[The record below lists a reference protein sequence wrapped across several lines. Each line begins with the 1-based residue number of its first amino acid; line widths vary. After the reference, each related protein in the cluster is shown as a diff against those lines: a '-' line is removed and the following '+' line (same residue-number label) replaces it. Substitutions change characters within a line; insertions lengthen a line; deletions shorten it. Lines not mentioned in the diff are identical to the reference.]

1 MAQRALILVGD
12 STSHGGV
19 VLECADTNTLDGR
32 AIAYVGHG
40 VSCPKCKGDFPILP
54 DGSGGHVLPWIG
66 GLNVAVEGMQTACG
80 ATLIASQ
87 LASGLRALGKDLQGV
102 VWLISERDPPGLA
115 QALRERLNVRL
126 RGIGV
131 ALLRFYDPTLLQG
144 ILALLSPSQR
154 ASFVAPALQWLVER
168 DGQLVQ
174 LSPEKFHA

>member
-1 MAQRALILVGD
+1 MRSD
-12 STSHGGV
+12 
-19 VLECADTNTLDGR
+19 DTG
-32 AIAYVGHG
+32 
-40 VSCPKCKGDFPILP
+40 
-54 DGSGGHVLPWIG
+54 
-66 GLNVAVEGMQTACG
+66 AVEARLVDARRAGWPSARLYALLDPLLPAHEGLAPMLERRAGRVALFDQTVDAEVAEG
-80 ATLIASQ
+80 GPWLVELATAGPE
-87 LASGLRALGKDLQGV
+87 LASGLLAPGRDPQGV

-115 QALRERLNVRL
+115 QALRESLNVRL

-174 LSPEKFHA
+174 LSPERLHA

>member
-1 MAQRALILVGD
+1 MRSEEASFVELRLADARRGGWPSARLYALLDPLLPAHEGLAPMLERGAGRVALFDQTVDAEVAEGGPWLVE
-12 STSHGGV
+12 
-19 VLECADTNTLDGR
+19 LA
-32 AIAYVGHG
+32 
-40 VSCPKCKGDFPILP
+40 
-54 DGSGGHVLPWIG
+54 
-66 GLNVAVEGMQTACG
+66 TAG
-80 ATLIASQ
+80 PE
-87 LASGLRALGKDLQGV
+87 LASGLLALGKDPQGV
-102 VWLISERDPPGLA
+102 VWLISERAPPGLA

-174 LSPEKFHA
+174 LSPEKLHA

>member
-1 MAQRALILVGD
+1 MRCDDTGAVEARLADARRGGWPSARLYALLDPLLPAHEGLAPMLER
-12 STSHGGV
+12 GAGRV
-19 VLECADTNTLDGR
+19 VLFDQTVDAEVAE
-32 AIAYVGHG
+32 
-40 VSCPKCKGDFPILP
+40 
-54 DGSGGHVLPWIG
+54 GGPW
-66 GLNVAVEGMQTACG
+66 LVELAAAGPE
-80 ATLIASQ
+80 
-87 LASGLRALGKDLQGV
+87 LASGLFALGKDPQGV
-102 VWLISERDPPGLA
+102 VWVISERDPPGLA

-174 LSPEKFHA
+174 LSPEKRHA